1 MHRLSSLQL
10 RLSRSAVRRQL
21 SQPVYQG
28 GKGLGDLYRSGT
40 MIEQHVIPGRTPAD
54 AELRFLRPG
63 RLDFEKIGI
72 RIPGAP
78 YGHPFRVPDH
88 RLGHAFEFVD
98 ILLGQ
103 KIGFLQSPGCPRA
116 SLRRPNHWSAR
127 TLWRLDYPGNPLKEA
142 GFRRKRVTRNRWFQ
156 ARLCHTG

>member
-10 RLSRSAVRRQL
+10 RLFRSAVRRHL
-21 SQPVYQG
+21 SQPVNQG
-28 GKGLGDLYRSGT
+28 GKGLSDLYRSGT

-72 RIPGAP
+72 RFPGAP
-78 YGHPFRVPDH
+78 YGRPFRVPDH
-88 RLGHAFEFVD
+88 CLRHTFEFVD

-103 KIGFLQSPGCPRA
+103 KIGFLHCPGCPRA
-116 SLRRPNHWSAR
+116 SLRRPNQWSAR
-127 TLWRLDYPGNPLKEA
+127 TLGRLDYPGNRHKEA
-142 GFRRKRVTRNRWFQ
+142 GFRRKRVT
-156 ARLCHTG
+156 